1 MDLEDGVSVPYEKRS
16 QLQSHRR
23 YDKYSNTN
31 CDKVAFAVKILVKVL
46 QNKTAWFRALRQ

>member
-31 CDKVAFAVKILVKVL
+31 CDRVAFAVKILVKVL